1 MSDAK
6 TKRIT
11 AAEILIIFLVLGAL
25 AAISMPRMSHSATL
39 NREAACNAN
48 LELLNSAVEL
58 YSSEKGQFPAS
69 LSEMSSDK
77 EYFPVGVPQCPL
89 GGTYILKS
97 DHTAAC
103 THP

>member
-1 MSDAK
+1 MSDTK

-11 AAEILIIFLVLGAL
+11 AAEILIIFLVLGTL
-25 AAISMPRMSHSATL
+25 AAISMPRLSHSATL
-39 NREAACNAN
+39 NGQAACNAN
-48 LELLNSAVEL
+48 LELLNSAVDL
-58 YSSEKGQFPAS
+58 YSSEKGRFPTN
-69 LSEMSSDK
+69 LSEMSFNK
-77 EYFPVGVPQCPL
+77 EYFPAGTPQCPL